1 VTFAPAVSERRSVR
15 YVDASESVSVA
26 PLHSSRRMK

>member
-1 VTFAPAVSERRSVR
+1 VTFAPAVSER